1 MIQTS
6 KKDYPIRVK
15 ELQERIDLTP
25 VLLGSFPLYATDN
38 NAVHVI
44 VEQLSH
50 CSEEQRGE
58 LFAAVRGMVE
68 KSLAQPELALAQD
81 VKAVEAPAQ
90 EESEESEEEEESE
103 KEMEEEEEKEGEEEE
118 NEEEEEENE
127 EENGEENGEENEEE
141 KEMKQ
146 EDQEMEEEKGME
158 EEKEMKQEEVVVAY
172 KDIWGITAWTVFLKR
187 VISHC
192 EENEALKACL
202 MKEIVTPLKDKW
214 EYSDTIMRRFMKLIE
229 TYPDSLFLVAVET
242 ECDE

>member
-118 NEEEEEENE
+118 DEEEEEENE
-127 EENGEENGEENEEE
+127 EENGEEDEEE

>member
-127 EENGEENGEENEEE
+127 EENGEEDEEE